1 MASYSIRDLEK
12 LSGIKAHT
20 LRIWE
25 KRYSLVEPKRTQTNI
40 RFYDDDDL
48 KKIMNIAF
56 LNRSGFKISHIA
68 QLNTAEIKTQ
78 ISELSRK
85 HTDTE
90 LHIDNLILSMI
101 NLDERKFEKITNN
114 SIMQVGFE
122 DTILHTIYPFLEK
135 VGILWQTG
143 TVIPAQEHFVSNLVR
158 QKLIVAIDGVIE
170 PDNPKA
176 RNFLLFLP
184 EGELHEMGLLF
195 YHYLIKKSGHKAVYL
210 GQSVPFSDLEIV
222 LNTTQCDSL
231 LTSFVTNRSE
241 SAINEYLKKL
251 SSTYPD
257 HAIYFSSYKEAEPKK
272 LQFKNVRRVSDAIH
286 FRDILREIS

>member
-40 RFYDDDDL
+40 RFYDDEDL

-68 QLNTAEIKTQ
+68 QLDNSEIRIQ
-78 ISELSRK
+78 ISELSKK

-101 NLDERKFEKITNN
+101 NLDERKFEKIINN

-176 RNFLLFLP
+176 KNFLLFLP

-195 YHYLIKKSGHKAVYL
+195 YHYMVKKSGHKAVYL

-222 LNTTQCDSL
+222 LETTHCDSL
-231 LTSFVTNRSE
+231 LTAFVSNLSQSE
-241 SAINEYLKKL
+241 IHEYLKKL
-251 SSTYPD
+251 SLTYPN
-257 HAIYFSSYKEAEPKK
+257 HAIYYSSFKENENQKIHY
-272 LQFKNVRRVSDAIH
+272 KNVKRINDAVH
-286 FRDILREIS
+286 FRDILKEIS